1 MREQQYISIIDISST
16 EKLVPSIDL
25 SANNMYSKESSI
37 YSYFSFDY
45 KNKNK
50 EIYDNE
56 LDILVAF
63 NDPSDNKF
71 MKPYSYNSDISNRC
85 QSLYIIRDNKNY
97 YNFFFYKE
105 SDLVNNYISG
115 FLDSNNFATDLSCND
130 NDFVIDSSFNFTL
143 KGSDGFRKYK
153 VLINNGQFYS
163 TFITLKIDSSNNS
176 YDSIFT
182 MLGPNTPLQ
191 LFNPENLY
199 NENANPNIVE
209 LNTGFDLLGNNPL
222 VFRDNNYVKLNNMST
237 NSIRQQIYYHSNVLL
252 KNKLIKLEVD
262 YDSSWD
268 ILPELDYLGV
278 TTILME
284 M

>member
-1 MREQQYISIIDISST
+1 MATSNNTNTTGTNNYNQGLITGTFPITTGTTRIG
-16 EKLVPSIDL
+16 IDL

-71 MKPYSYNSDISNRC
+71 MKPYSYNSDISNGC

-115 FLDSNNFATDLSCND
+115 FLDSNNYATDLSCND

-176 YDSIFT
+176 YDSIIF
-182 MLGPNTPLQ
+182 
-191 LFNPENLY
+191 Y
-199 NENANPNIVE
+199 CI
-209 LNTGFDLLGNNPL
+209 
-222 VFRDNNYVKLNNMST
+222 
-237 NSIRQQIYYHSNVLL
+237 
-252 KNKLIKLEVD
+252 
-262 YDSSWD
+262 
-268 ILPELDYLGV
+268 
-278 TTILME
+278 
-284 M
+284 